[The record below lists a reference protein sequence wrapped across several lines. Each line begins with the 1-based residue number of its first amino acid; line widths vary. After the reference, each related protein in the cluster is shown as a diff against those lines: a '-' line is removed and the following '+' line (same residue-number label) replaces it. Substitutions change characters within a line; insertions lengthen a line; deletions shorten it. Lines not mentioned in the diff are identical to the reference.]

1 MSFLPGRWTK
11 VDNFFF
17 QYSTQSHCSWFRY
30 FFPST
35 ISNVILTSV
44 EPKWHWNANFCVL
57 TLNDE
62 TIYKLDCYWLIK
74 SVEANL
80 NGLDYSETSW
90 QQSMHNFCAV
100 CKILYLLCNI
110 FSFGNIYFLFKLIL
124 LLQNFAH
131 QYTNITK
138 LINQIFG
145 EMSQRH
151 SHSMQFVVTK
161 ILYGR
166 VYLDILN
173 ENLMLPLWPRVSQP

>member
-1 MSFLPGRWTK
+1 MDLVIFVCSKTSRSKLHVHQNYP
-11 VDNFFF
+11 V
-17 QYSTQSHCSWFRY
+17 YS
-30 FFPST
+30 
-35 ISNVILTSV
+35 VILHWSHKWLR
-44 EPKWHWNANFCVL
+44 PKIPRNYLKLCLL